1 MKSDFYTT
9 LIWVS
14 QNTVTP
20 ISVMVSAPVMVPA
33 PVIPDDTKAK
43 CSGAGIGGGLRQEN
57 RYRHRYR
64 WRYHLT
70 LNSNIPLKFEDGN
83 PAQVWQQTI
92 GQKQQRVGVEER
104 E

>member
-1 MKSDFYTT
+1 MGFTKYSDTY
-9 LIWVS
+9 
-14 QNTVTP
+14 
-20 ISVMVSAPVMVPA
+20 SVMVSAPVMVPA

-70 LNSNIPLKFEDGN
+70 LRLEWHVHFFANGHRFRGIVLFRK
-83 PAQVWQQTI
+83 W
-92 GQKQQRVGVEER
+92 
-104 E
+104 